1 MDKRL
6 HVLKEYLDRLEER
19 GVLAGSDIDEDTLG
33 KIVGGVS
40 FNSKEIKRNSIFVCK
55 GARFNEKYLEEALQS
70 GALVYL
76 AEQKYDV
83 DAPYILVTDVRKAM
97 AYIGDLFYNHVQ
109 DKLYLVG
116 ITGTKGK
123 STTAYF
129 MRYILDDFLK
139 AMKKPASAII
149 SSIDTYDGI
158 ISEESHLTTPESIDV
173 FRHFNNAARSEIEYL
188 TMEVSSQAL
197 KYDRVLGIQYDV
209 GCFLNIGE
217 DHISEIEHPDFDDYF
232 ESKLRLFSQCDT
244 ACVNLDSKHADR
256 ILEEAQLS
264 SNRVITFGTVED
276 ADIYGYDISINKKDI
291 TFKVRSD
298 SFDREFKISMHGIF
312 NVENALA
319 AIAISYALNI
329 PLDYIHSG
337 LKKAQ
342 AAGRMETFING
353 KKTVIV
359 DYAHNKMSFESLF
372 ESTKKEFPGKKIIIV
387 FGCPGKKAFNRRKE
401 LGELAGKYADRV
413 YITEEDAGEEPLM
426 KICEE
431 IASYV
436 KNGDAQCEIIPDRSR
451 AIMTAI
457 READEG
463 SIVLITGKGRETRQ
477 KRGTDYI
484 ATPSDVQLVKKYLL
498 L

>member
-1 MDKRL
+1 MDRRL
-6 HVLKEYLDRLEER
+6 HVLQEYLDRLEAE
-19 GVLAGSDIDEDTLG
+19 GVLTESGVDEDLLH

-40 FNSKEIKRNSIFVCK
+40 FNSKEVKRNSIFVCK
-55 GARFNEKYLEEALQS
+55 GAHFSEKYLEEALQS
-70 GALVYL
+70 GALAYL
-76 AEQKYDV
+76 AEKKYDI
-83 DAPYILVTDVRKAM
+83 DAPYILVSDVRKAM
-97 AYIGDLFYNHVQ
+97 AYMGDLFYNHVQ

-129 MRYILDDFLK
+129 VRYILDDFLK
-139 AMKKPASAII
+139 GMKKPASAII
-149 SSIDTYDGI
+149 SSIDTYDGV
-158 ISEESHLTTPESIDV
+158 ISEESHLTTPESLDV

-197 KYDRVLGIQYDV
+197 KYDRVLGIEYNV

-217 DHISEIEHPDFDDYF
+217 DHISEAEHPDFEDYF
-232 ESKLRLFSQCDT
+232 ESKLKLFSQCDT
-244 ACVNLDSKHADR
+244 ACVNLDSKYADR
-256 ILEEAQLS
+256 ILEEAALS
-264 SNRVITFGTVED
+264 SKRVITFGTKED
-276 ADIYGYDISINKKDI
+276 ADIYGYDISVNKKDI
-291 TFKVRSD
+291 TFCAKCD
-298 SFDREFKISMHGIF
+298 SFDRDFKISMHGIF

-319 AIAISYALNI
+319 AIAIAYALDI
-329 PLDYIHSG
+329 PLEYIYSG

-372 ESTKKEFPGKKIIIV
+372 DSTKKEFPGKKISIV

-401 LGELAGKYADRV
+401 LGEIAGKYADKV
-413 YITEEDAGEEPLM
+413 YLTEEDAGEEPLM

-431 IASYV
+431 IAAYV
-436 KNGDAQCEIIPDRSR
+436 KKGSAVCEIIPDRSR

-457 READEG
+457 READENT
-463 SIVLITGKGRETRQ
+463 IVLVTGKGRETRQ